1 MKLLKNLFY
10 LSIITLIVM
19 SCNKPE
25 RSVGMTTWSDNDTEF
40 KFYLGTENAVN
51 VVKKYDEYFNNSD
64 WNKAIEIFADT
75 AKITY
80 FNGQKV
86 SPQELIEMSRLRD
99 SSFKANNV
107 NYKWNLQNLYSVD
120 IDPTRGGEHVTAD
133 YNVTYD
139 DGKEKMQFNSVLRF
153 YVIEDKI
160 IWINQFNQSVVPE

>member
-1 MKLLKNLFY
+1 MKLNRILYTISF
-10 LSIITLIVM
+10 IILIM
-19 SCNKPE
+19 SCTPTE
-25 RSVGMTTWSDNDTEF
+25 RSIGMTTWSDNDTEF
-40 KFYLGTENAVN
+40 KFHLGTENAVN

-64 WNKAIEIFADT
+64 WDKAIEIFADT

-107 NYKWNLQNLYSVD
+107 DYKWNLQNLYSVD
-120 IDPTRGGEHVTAD
+120 IDPTRGGEHVNAD

-139 DGKEKMQFNSVLRF
+139 DGKEKMQFNSILRF

-160 IWINQFNQSVVPE
+160 IWVNQFNQSVVQE

>member
-1 MKLLKNLFY
+1 MKLNRILYTISF
-10 LSIITLIVM
+10 IILIM
-19 SCNKPE
+19 SCTPTE
-25 RSVGMTTWSDNDTEF
+25 RSIGMTTWSDNDTEF
-40 KFYLGTENAVN
+40 KFHLGTENAVN

-64 WNKAIEIFADT
+64 WDKAIEIFADT

-107 NYKWNLQNLYSVD
+107 DYKWNLQNLYSVD
-120 IDPTRGGEHVTAD
+120 IDPTRGGEHVNAD

-139 DGKEKMQFNSVLRF
+139 DGKEKMQFNSILRF

-160 IWINQFNQSVVPE
+160 IWVNQFNQSVIQE

>member
-1 MKLLKNLFY
+1 MELTKIIYTISFIILF
-10 LSIITLIVM
+10 M
-19 SCNKPE
+19 SCTPTE
-25 RSVGMTTWSDNDTEF
+25 RSIGMTTWSDNDTEF
-40 KFYLGTENAVN
+40 KFHLGTENAVN

-64 WNKAIEIFADT
+64 WDEAIEIFADT

-86 SPQELIEMSRLRD
+86 SPKELIEMSRLRD

-107 NYKWNLQNLYSVD
+107 DYKWNLQNLYSVD

-139 DGKEKMQFNSVLRF
+139 DGKEKMQFNSILRF

-160 IWINQFNQSVVPE
+160 IWINQFNQSVVEE

>member
-1 MKLLKNLFY
+1 MKLNRILYTISF
-10 LSIITLIVM
+10 IILIM
-19 SCNKPE
+19 SCTPTE
-25 RSVGMTTWSDNDTEF
+25 RSIGMTTWSDNDTEF
-40 KFYLGTENAVN
+40 KFHLGTENAVN

-64 WNKAIEIFADT
+64 WDKAIEIFADT

-107 NYKWNLQNLYSVD
+107 DYKWNLQNLYSVD

-139 DGKEKMQFNSVLRF
+139 DGKEKMQFNSILRF

-160 IWINQFNQSVVPE
+160 IWVNQFNQSVVQE

>member
-1 MKLLKNLFY
+1 MKLNRILY
-10 LSIITLIVM
+10 IISFIILIM
-19 SCNKPE
+19 SCTPTE
-25 RSVGMTTWSDNDTEF
+25 RSIGMTTWSDNDTEF
-40 KFYLGTENAVN
+40 KFHLGTENAVN

-64 WNKAIEIFADT
+64 WDKAIEIFADT

-107 NYKWNLQNLYSVD
+107 DYKWNLQNLYSVD

-139 DGKEKMQFNSVLRF
+139 DGKEKMQFNSILRF

-160 IWINQFNQSVVPE
+160 IWVNQFNQSVVQE

>member
-1 MKLLKNLFY
+1 MKLNRILFTI
-10 LSIITLIVM
+10 SFIILIM
-19 SCNKPE
+19 SCTPTE
-25 RSVGMTTWSDNDTEF
+25 RSIGMTTWSDNDTEF
-40 KFYLGTENAVN
+40 KFHLGTENAVN

-64 WNKAIEIFADT
+64 WDKAIEIFADT

-107 NYKWNLQNLYSVD
+107 DYKWNLQNLYSVD
-120 IDPTRGGEHVTAD
+120 IDPTRGGEHVNAD

-139 DGKEKMQFNSVLRF
+139 DGKEKMQFNSILRF

-160 IWINQFNQSVVPE
+160 IWVNQFNQSVVQE

>member
-1 MKLLKNLFY
+1 MKLTK
-10 LSIITLIVM
+10 IIFTISFIILIM
-19 SCNKPE
+19 SCTPTE
-25 RSVGMTTWSDNDTEF
+25 RSIGMTTWSDNDTEF
-40 KFYLGTENAVN
+40 KFHLGTENAVN

-64 WNKAIEIFADT
+64 WDKAIEIFADT

-86 SPQELIEMSRLRD
+86 SPKELIEMSRLRD

-107 NYKWNLQNLYSVD
+107 DYKWNLQNLYSVD

-139 DGKEKMQFNSVLRF
+139 DRKEKMQFNSILKF

-160 IWINQFNQSVVPE
+160 IWVNQFNQSVVQE

>member
-1 MKLLKNLFY
+1 MKLTK
-10 LSIITLIVM
+10 IIYTISFIILIM
-19 SCNKPE
+19 SCTPTE
-25 RSVGMTTWSDNDTEF
+25 RSIGMTTWSDNDTEF
-40 KFYLGTENAVN
+40 KFHLGTENTVN
-51 VVKKYDEYFNNSD
+51 VVKKYDEYFNNSEWD
-64 WNKAIEIFADT
+64 KAIEIFADT

-80 FNGQKV
+80 FNGQIV

-107 NYKWNLQNLYSVD
+107 DYKWNLQNLYSVD

-139 DGKEKMQFNSVLRF
+139 DGKEKMQFNSILRF

-160 IWINQFNQSVVPE
+160 IWVNQFNQSVVQE

>member
-1 MKLLKNLFY
+1 MKLTK
-10 LSIITLIVM
+10 IIFTISFIILIM
-19 SCNKPE
+19 SCTPTE
-25 RSVGMTTWSDNDTEF
+25 RSIGMTTWSDNDTEF
-40 KFYLGTENAVN
+40 KFHLGTENAVN

-64 WNKAIEIFADT
+64 WDKAIEIFADT

-86 SPQELIEMSRLRD
+86 SPKELIEMSRLRD

-107 NYKWNLQNLYSVD
+107 DYKWNLQNLYSVD

-139 DGKEKMQFNSVLRF
+139 DRNEKMQFNSILRF

-160 IWINQFNQSVVPE
+160 IWVNQFNQSVVQE